1 MTGPFVVLLLTG
13 CLAVLAL
20 TALLTGRLPALIQ
33 LGTRASARMTKKIV
47 GAVPVLWGL
56 AAGLLLLL
64 VVAVSFKSHTLAFL
78 GWIGL
83 VLGLA
88 LAGLGLAVAALSVG
102 ARLSEEFP
110 GLETERLDSRLDS
123 LRLGLWLFV
132 LAAAVPFAGWFLVL
146 GLVASGVGTVLET
159 LVTRRT

>member
-1 MTGPFVVLLLTG
+1 
-13 CLAVLAL
+13 
-20 TALLTGRLPALIQ
+20 
-33 LGTRASARMTKKIV
+33 MTKKIV

-64 VVAVSFKSHTLAFL
+64 VVAVSFKSHMLAFL

-88 LAGLGLAVAALSVG
+88 LAGSGLAVAALSVG

-110 GLETERLDSRLDS
+110 GLETERLETERLDS